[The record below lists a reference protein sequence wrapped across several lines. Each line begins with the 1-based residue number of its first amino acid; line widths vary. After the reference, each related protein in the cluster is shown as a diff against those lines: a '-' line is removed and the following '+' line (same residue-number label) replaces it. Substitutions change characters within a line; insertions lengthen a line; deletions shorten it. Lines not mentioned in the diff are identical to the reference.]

1 MPQASP
7 LLRATFAVSVLALA
21 GAAYAIGRNGAG
33 APAPTPVGPAEPVAA
48 SGIVTDAGEIAD
60 GGSFYYGRVANRLT
74 PPTRID
80 GGLFSERIDECT
92 TGCPIGMRM
101 IEGPEAFAHGVNAVQ
116 SIGETLDALADA
128 AARADTAFAE
138 TLRAVRKEQAVWN
151 APTAPR
157 TRRVF
162 SLGMPR
168 PDYGPD
174 AAMVVYCAYDHCDP
188 IFDANRVEDCPSG
201 GSHTLI
207 ARIER
212 TTPTGRTIVAGLV
225 EVEVRP
231 TPGAPGSEVTAG
243 PAAMPVMMVVAPV
256 YMHFG
261 AGRRGRVK
269 GLFLDANG
277 TIFAFDADRAP
288 HPVPT
293 TPEMRKAFERVLRR
307 A

>member
-1 MPQASP
+1 MATGTP
-7 LLRATFAVSVLALA
+7 LVRATFALSVLAL
-21 GAAYAIGRNGAG
+21 GIAAWAVLRTGD
-33 APAPTPVGPAEPVAA
+33 APARAEPVPA
-48 SGIVTDAGEIAD
+48 SGIVTDAGSIRD
-60 GGSFYYGRVANRLT
+60 GGSFYYARTANRLT

-80 GGLFSERIDECT
+80 GALFSDRKDECT
-92 TGCPIGMRM
+92 NGCPVGMRM
-101 IEGPEAFAHGVNAVQ
+101 IEGDDAFAQGANAVQ
-116 SIGETLDALADA
+116 SVGSSLDALAGA
-128 AARADTAFAE
+128 AADVDARFAE
-138 TLRAVRKEQAVWN
+138 TVRAVRVEQVVWTH
-151 APTAPR
+151 PTAPR

-168 PDYGPD
+168 PDYGD
-174 AAMVVYCAYDHCDP
+174 GAAMIVYCAYDHCDP

-201 GSHTLI
+201 GTHVLI

-212 TTPTGRTIVAGLV
+212 TTPEGRTIVAGLV

-231 TPGAPGSEVTAG
+231 TPGAPGAEATAG

-261 AGRRGRVK
+261 AGRRGRVH

-277 TIFAFDADRAP
+277 AIFAFGPDRAP
-288 HPVPT
+288 HAVEA
-293 TPEMRKAFERVLRR
+293 TPGLRLALERVLRR

>member
-1 MPQASP
+1 MASGSP
-7 LLRATFAVSVLALA
+7 LQRATFAVSVLTLGVA
-21 GAAYAIGRNGAG
+21 GFAILRTPATPAGSNGPSAA
-33 APAPTPVGPAEPVAA
+33 PPPA
-48 SGIVTDAGEIAD
+48 SGIVTDAGSIRD
-60 GGSFYYGRVANRLT
+60 GGSFYYGRTANRLT

-80 GGLFSERIDECT
+80 GGLFSDRVDECT
-92 TGCPIGMRM
+92 NGCPVGMRM
-101 IEGPEAFAHGVNAVQ
+101 IEGPEAFAQGVNAVQ
-116 SIGETLDALADA
+116 SVGSTLDVLA
-128 AARADTAFAE
+128 AAAADVVPAFAE
-138 TLRAVRKEQAVWN
+138 TARAVRAEQVVWST
-151 APTAPR
+151 PRAPR

-168 PDYGPD
+168 PDYGED

-201 GSHTLI
+201 GSHVLV

-212 TTPTGRTIVAGLV
+212 TTPEGRTIVAGLV

-231 TPGAPGSEVTAG
+231 TPATPGAEVSAG

-261 AGRRGRVK
+261 AGRRGRVQ

-277 TIFAFDADRAP
+277 AIFSFGADRAP
-288 HPVPT
+288 QPVAA
-293 TPEMRKAFERVLRR
+293 TPGLRLALERVLKR